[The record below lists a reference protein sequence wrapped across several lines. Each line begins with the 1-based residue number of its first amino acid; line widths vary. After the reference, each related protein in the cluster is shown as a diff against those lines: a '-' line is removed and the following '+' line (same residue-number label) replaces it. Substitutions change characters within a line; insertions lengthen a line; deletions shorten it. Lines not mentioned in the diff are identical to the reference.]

1 MESLVDTYIKN
12 VSLGKIQREKAQ
24 EELLT
29 RFDALRVSVEKKTK
43 KIFVF
48 KVSIHTKRNIR
59 LGRRGL
65 REIHDHGYVCGLS

>member
-29 RFDALRVSVEKKTK
+29 RFDALRISVEKKRR
-43 KIFVF
+43 KILFSKFPVTP
-48 KVSIHTKRNIR
+48 KGIYVWGGVGCGK
-59 LGRRGL
+59 
-65 REIHDHGYVCGLS
+65 IHDHGYVCGLS